1 MCDSTASEIKI
12 VQKFKMML
20 VSSVLIH
27 PMALSADESA
37 FEIEDYVVNF
47 AEGVIETK
55 FDSVEKAAVDNY
67 GFKFLDLS
75 YDSSGMASVMSVY
88 GLYET
93 QNIFLFNQTSL
104 INYDN
109 RNTLNLGFGA
119 RHINDAETVILG
131 VNAFYDRELESGH
144 TRNGFGVEFMTS
156 AVELRANSYLAS
168 SGEITYDGAAESAL
182 NGYDVKLTANMPYFY
197 SSNLYFAYTEWQ
209 DDSVFYS
216 SSSEIGLMAE
226 VLPNLNVGIS
236 NTRTD
241 GSNDQSTITLSYSI
255 PLGNVQRNDKKIQ
268 SGVWSDY
275 LTPIR
280 DKLYVPVQR
289 ENRIMKKTVTLGV
302 TFAGY

>member
-1 MCDSTASEIKI
+1 
-12 VQKFKMML
+12 VQKFKMVL
-20 VSSVLIH
+20 VSSVLMY
-27 PMALSADESA
+27 PVAVSADQIA
-37 FEIEDYVVNF
+37 FEIEDYATSFV
-47 AEGVIETK
+47 EGVIENT
-55 FDSVEKAAVDNY
+55 FDSIENAAVDDY
-67 GFKFLDLS
+67 GFKFLNLS

-93 QNIFLFNQTSL
+93 QNIFLFNQASL
-104 INYDN
+104 INDN
-109 RNTLNLGFGA
+109 SRNTLNLGFGA

-131 VNAFYDRELESGH
+131 VNAFYDRELESDH

-156 AVELRANSYLAS
+156 AVELRANRYLAT

-197 SSNLYFAYTEWQ
+197 SSSLYFSYTEWQ
-209 DDSVFYS
+209 DGSVFYS

-226 VLPNLNVGIS
+226 VFPNLNVGIS
-236 NTRTD
+236 SARTD
-241 GSNDQSTITLSYSI
+241 GSNNQREIMVSYSI
-255 PLGNVQRNDKKIQ
+255 PLGNMQRNDREIQ

-280 DKLYVPVQR
+280 DRLYVPVQR